1 MAATTTT
8 TTQPQIKCRFSLTTL
23 LFFLFFFFFL
33 FFLFF
38 FTLFLFSK
46 RSLQL
51 PLSLS
56 TDFFPQNQTQTQ
68 IQIQNQNQTFF
79 SSKEPL
85 IYEPI
90 SPIPQTTPKIDS
102 DEVSDKNE
110 EDPPRENG
118 VSVENAVDLWGERVR
133 ECDLYSGTWVRDEEN
148 HYPIYKPGSCPY
160 VDEAFDC
167 QTNGRSDHDYLK
179 WRWKPHACDLP
190 RCLCVLL
197 LHLSPQEEEHVGLEG
212 PREPMVEIVHWR
224 HSQVHLAFLLYT
236 K

>member
-23 LFFLFFFFFL
+23 LFFFL
-33 FFLFF
+33 FLFILIF

-46 RSLQL
+46 RSLQP

-56 TDFFPQNQTQTQ
+56 TDFFPQNQTQTKDQ
-68 IQIQNQNQTFF
+68 TQNQNQNQTFF

-90 SPIPQTTPKIDS
+90 SPNPQTTPKIDN

-110 EDPPRENG
+110 EDPPRENE
-118 VSVENAVDLWGERVR
+118 VSVENEVDLWGERVR

-190 RCLCVLL
+190 RYLCFFFFWLFLCYWSLILCLL
-197 LHLSPQEEEHVGLEG
+197 LLGAYVFFCY
-212 PREPMVEIVHWR
+212 I
-224 HSQVHLAFLLYT
+224 
-236 K
+236 